1 MGKALVILKAY
12 QVEFQNEDLSFL
24 FNIFYG
30 AIRMLRDLWGENE
43 GFTIVFQVKIKIS
56 LTLILYVSMCMPL

>member
-1 MGKALVILKAY
+1 
-12 QVEFQNEDLSFL
+12 
-24 FNIFYG
+24 
-30 AIRMLRDLWGENE
+30 MLRDLWGENE